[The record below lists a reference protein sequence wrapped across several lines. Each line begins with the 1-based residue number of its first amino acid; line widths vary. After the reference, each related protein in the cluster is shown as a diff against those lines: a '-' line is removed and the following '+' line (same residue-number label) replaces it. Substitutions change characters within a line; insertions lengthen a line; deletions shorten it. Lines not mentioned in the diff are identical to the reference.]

1 MAGTSRVNRQVHA
14 RFCERL
20 EVKFLR
26 PTRCLAS
33 CRPSRSSGQRC
44 VKPYLNRASRR
55 YIMNNLS
62 GSNCIPFTGHEHAI
76 HNVRRVMET
85 EQHRRRSV
93 LGQSSEGRE
102 LNIESATASYE
113 GWMRSCTAVVA
124 SDLRSKHE
132 QMKESPFQF
141 LRGTFYRWAQLWPS
155 ICAQLCDAPKVL
167 AVGDLHVNSF
177 GTWRDAEG
185 RLCWGVDDFDESYP
199 LAYTN
204 DIVRLAASLK
214 IVIDA
219 GSLSIRFKDG
229 CGAILD
235 GYLQQFREG
244 GCPIVLAE
252 REQKLDKLGVDSFK
266 PPSDFWGKLNRLPTV
281 RHSLAS
287 DLKHALEK
295 TLPDPKMEY
304 KIVRRQAGLGSLGQ
318 KRFVAIARW
327 QGGFIAREAKSML
340 PSACSWLNDQIGHR
354 QSYYE
359 EAISSAIRSPDPFQ
373 VIEGSW
379 LIRRLSPDSNP
390 IDIQSLPKHRD
401 EHMLLHAMGS
411 ETANVHLGTK
421 GQTTKILNDL
431 QKRKPAWLREAAV
444 RMACILEKDWNRY
457 RKF

>member
-1 MAGTSRVNRQVHA
+1 M
-14 RFCERL
+14 
-20 EVKFLR
+20 K
-26 PTRCLAS
+26 
-33 CRPSRSSGQRC
+33 
-44 VKPYLNRASRR
+44 
-55 YIMNNLS
+55 
-62 GSNCIPFTGHEHAI
+62 
-76 HNVRRVMET
+76 T
-85 EQHRRRSV
+85 EQHRRRSA

-102 LNIESATASYE
+102 LNIESATASFE
-113 GWMRSCTAVVA
+113 GWMRSCSAVVS

-155 ICAQLCDAPKVL
+155 ICAELCDAPKVL

-229 CGAILD
+229 CSAILD
-235 GYLQQFREG
+235 GYLQSLREG

-252 REQKLDKLGVDSFK
+252 REKTLDKLGLDSFK

-281 RHSLAS
+281 RHSLVR
-287 DLKHALEK
+287 DLKHALQK

-318 KRFVAIARW
+318 KRFVAIGRW